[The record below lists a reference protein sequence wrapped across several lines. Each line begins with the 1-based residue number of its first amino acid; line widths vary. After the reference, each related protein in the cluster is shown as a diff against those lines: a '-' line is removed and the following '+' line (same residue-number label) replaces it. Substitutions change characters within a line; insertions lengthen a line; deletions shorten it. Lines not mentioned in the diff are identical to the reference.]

1 MKAMLLAAG
10 YGKRLA
16 PLTLKTPKP
25 MLEVAGKPL
34 LQHHIERLA
43 ACGIRDLVINTSWLA
58 EQIEDYFGDGS
69 QFGVSISWSREPQ
82 PLETGGGIAKALDLL
97 GHQPFLL
104 VNGDVWTD
112 FPLDSVSAQSV
123 ADNKSAWLLLVNNPE
138 HNPKGDFALSDG
150 LVTNTLSAKY
160 TFSGISVI
168 RPQLL
173 SEYTQTN
180 PSQESFPLRD
190 VLLPAIEAGKVMGAL
205 YHGKWCDVGT
215 VERYQALNNSLVTD
229 IQ

>member
-58 EQIEDYFGDGS
+58 EQIEDYFGNGS
-69 QFGVSISWSREPQ
+69 EFGVSINWSREPQ

-104 VNGDVWTD
+104 VNGDIWTD
-112 FPLDSVSAQSV
+112 FPLDSLSAQSV

-173 SEYTQTN
+173 SDYTQTN

-215 VERYQALNNSLVTD
+215 VERYQALNNSLATD
-229 IQ
+229 G

>member
-58 EQIEDYFGDGS
+58 EQIEDYFGNGS
-69 QFGVSISWSREPQ
+69 EFGVSINWSREPQ

-97 GHQPFLL
+97 GNQPFLL
-104 VNGDVWTD
+104 VNGDIWTD
-112 FPLDSVSAQSV
+112 FPLDSLSAQSV

-173 SEYTQTN
+173 SDYTQTN

-215 VERYQALNNSLVTD
+215 VERYQALNNSLVAD
-229 IQ
+229 V

>member
-69 QFGVSISWSREPQ
+69 EFGVSISWSREPQ

-112 FPLDSVSAQSV
+112 FPLDSLSAQSV

-173 SEYTQTN
+173 SDYTQTN

-190 VLLPAIEAGKVMGAL
+190 VLLPAIETGKVAGAL
-205 YHGKWCDVGT
+205 YHGTWCDVGT

-229 IQ
+229 I

>member
-58 EQIEDYFGDGS
+58 EQIEDYFGNGS
-69 QFGVSISWSREPQ
+69 EFGVSINWSREPQ

-97 GHQPFLL
+97 GNQPFLL
-104 VNGDVWTD
+104 VNGDIWTD
-112 FPLDSVSAQSV
+112 FPLDSLSAQSV

-173 SEYTQTN
+173 SDYTQTN

-215 VERYQALNNSLVTD
+215 AERYQALNNSLATD
-229 IQ
+229 G

>member
-16 PLTLKTPKP
+16 PLTLETPKP

-34 LQHHIERLA
+34 LQYHIERLA

-58 EQIEDYFGDGS
+58 EQIEDYFGNGS
-69 QFGVSISWSREPQ
+69 EFGVSINWSREPQ

-104 VNGDVWTD
+104 VNGDIWTD
-112 FPLDSVSAQSV
+112 FPLDSLSAQSV

-173 SEYTQTN
+173 SDYTQTN

-215 VERYQALNNSLVTD
+215 VERYQALNNSLATD
-229 IQ
+229 G

>member
-82 PLETGGGIAKALDLL
+82 PLETGGGISKALDLL

-112 FPLDSVSAQSV
+112 FPLDSLSAQSV

-173 SEYTQTN
+173 SDYTQTN
-180 PSQESFPLRD
+180 PNQESFPLRD
-190 VLLPAIEAGKVMGAL
+190 VLLPAIEAGKVMGTL
-205 YHGKWCDVGT
+205 YYGKWCDVGT

-229 IQ
+229 I

>member
-16 PLTLKTPKP
+16 PLTLETPKP

-104 VNGDVWTD
+104 VNGDIWTD
-112 FPLDSVSAQSV
+112 FPLDSLSAQSV
-123 ADNKSAWLLLVNNPE
+123 ANNKNAWLLLVNNPE

-180 PSQESFPLRD
+180 PGQESFPLRD

-229 IQ
+229 I

>member
-16 PLTLKTPKP
+16 PLTLKKPKP

-58 EQIEDYFGDGS
+58 EQIEDYFGDGF
-69 QFGVSISWSREPQ
+69 QFGVSINWSREPQ

-112 FPLDSVSAQSV
+112 FPLDSLSAQRV

-160 TFSGISVI
+160 TFGGISVI

-173 SEYTQTN
+173 SDYIQTN

-190 VLLPAIEAGKVMGAL
+190 VLLPAIEAGKVMGAV

-215 VERYQALNNSLVTD
+215 VERYQALNNSLATD
-229 IQ
+229 V

>member
-69 QFGVSISWSREPQ
+69 QFGVSINWSREPQ

-112 FPLDSVSAQSV
+112 FPLDSLSAQSV

-173 SEYTQTN
+173 SDYTQTN

-190 VLLPAIEAGKVMGAL
+190 VLLPAIEAGKVMGTL

-215 VERYQALNNSLVTD
+215 VERYQALNNSLVAD
-229 IQ
+229 I

>member
-58 EQIEDYFGDGS
+58 EQIEDYFGNGS
-69 QFGVSISWSREPQ
+69 EFGVSINWSREPQ

-104 VNGDVWTD
+104 VNGDIWTD
-112 FPLDSVSAQSV
+112 FPLDSLSAQSV

-173 SEYTQTN
+173 SDYTQTN

-229 IQ
+229 I

>member
-16 PLTLKTPKP
+16 PLTLETPKP

-43 ACGIRDLVINTSWLA
+43 ACGICDLVINTSWLA

-82 PLETGGGIAKALDLL
+82 PLETGGGITKALDLL

-104 VNGDVWTD
+104 VNGDIWTD
-112 FPLDSVSAQSV
+112 FPLDSLNAQRV

-150 LVTNTLSAKY
+150 LVNNTLSAKY

-173 SEYTQTN
+173 SDYTQTN
-180 PSQESFPLRD
+180 PSQASFPLRD

-215 VERYQALNNSLVTD
+215 VERYQALNNSLVAD
-229 IQ
+229 V

>member
-112 FPLDSVSAQSV
+112 YPLDSVSAQSV
-123 ADNKSAWLLLVNNPE
+123 ADNKNAWLLLVNNPE

-215 VERYQALNNSLVTD
+215 VERYQALNNSLATD
-229 IQ
+229 G

>member
-58 EQIEDYFGDGS
+58 EQIEDYFGNGS
-69 QFGVSISWSREPQ
+69 EFGVSISWSREPQ
-82 PLETGGGIAKALDLL
+82 PLETGGGIAKALDVL
-97 GHQPFLL
+97 GKQPFLL

-112 FPLDSVSAQSV
+112 FPLDSLSAQSV

-173 SEYTQTN
+173 SDYTQTN

-190 VLLPAIEAGKVMGAL
+190 VLLPAIEAGKVMGAV

-215 VERYQALNNSLVTD
+215 VERYQALNNSLATD
-229 IQ
+229 I

>member
-173 SEYTQTN
+173 SDYTQTN

-190 VLLPAIEAGKVMGAL
+190 VLLPAIEAGKVMGAV

-229 IQ
+229 I